1 MIVTMTG
8 SMLGAIFG
16 LAHAIYVFRV
26 MVRQPSGHNPP
37 AILPAL
43 YAAVWTFAL
52 WLLFG
57 TYLMLL
63 WLLGCLLYPFFGGR
77 RA

>member
-1 MIVTMTG
+1 MIVTTTG

-26 MVRQPSGHNPP
+26 VVREPSGRNLPTF
-37 AILPAL
+37 LPAL
-43 YAAVWTFAL
+43 YAALWTFAL

-63 WLLGCLLYPFFGGR
+63 WLLGCLLYPFFPGR